1 MTIRATT
8 TTATGILR
16 VPPFPL
22 YTHTYAKRERERIVL
37 YILYTQPSPQSTQPS
52 ISLFNARQV
61 TRHDKHD
68 LSISTYLNYNREL
81 RREKENKVCV
91 ECDGIICDQ
100 Q

>member
-1 MTIRATT
+1 MTTRATT

-22 YTHTYAKRERERIVL
+22 YTHTHTYAKRERDTVL

-81 RREKENKVCV
+81 RKGKKKTKCV
-91 ECDGIICDQ
+91 WSVMG
-100 Q
+100 